1 MRALFFEFPDE
12 PELFAVDTQYLV
24 GADILV
30 TPVLAPNMTTV
41 EGTSSVDAIVLLS

>member
-1 MRALFFEFPDE
+1 M
-12 PELFAVDTQYLV
+12 VDTQYLV

-41 EGTSSVDAIVLLS
+41 EGTNDCH